1 MSAAAP
7 LYEIRS
13 PEQTI
18 LYSVVASELE
28 TFLAEQRSAEHE
40 VPRFVEREFRA
51 FLGCGVLHPG
61 FLRVHC
67 GSRGRVLVQETRLAP
82 LVWRSPHG
90 RNCGALSGSRT
101 ASGPDAAVGA
111 VGPPRPA
118 LPHGV

>member
-28 TFLAEQRSAEHE
+28 TFLAAQRSAEHE

-51 FLGCGVLHPG
+51 FLGCGVLSHLKL
-61 FLRVHC
+61 LRSAKIYC
-67 GSRGRVLVQETRLAP
+67 NRRF
-82 LVWRSPHG
+82 
-90 RNCGALSGSRT
+90 
-101 ASGPDAAVGA
+101 
-111 VGPPRPA
+111 
-118 LPHGV
+118 

>member
-51 FLGCGVLHPG
+51 FLEC
-61 FLRVHC
+61 RD
-67 GSRGRVLVQETRLAP
+67 RMKNIAAIE
-82 LVWRSPHG
+82 SPEVARRILDCLG
-90 RNCGALSGSRT
+90 IVSVRRPCS
-101 ASGPDAAVGA
+101 
-111 VGPPRPA
+111 RPA
-118 LPHGV
+118 GKSYN

>member
-7 LYEIRS
+7 LYQIRS

-51 FLGCGVLHPG
+51 FLGCGVAG
-61 FLRVHC
+61 
-67 GSRGRVLVQETRLAP
+67 
-82 LVWRSPHG
+82 
-90 RNCGALSGSRT
+90 SGSSDARPT
-101 ASGPDAAVGA
+101 YPDFVITPKGA
-111 VGPPRPA
+111 PQNWPN
-118 LPHGV
+118 

>member
-51 FLGCGVLHPG
+51 FLGCGVLPRG

-67 GSRGRVLVQETRLAP
+67 GS
-82 LVWRSPHG
+82 
-90 RNCGALSGSRT
+90 CGMDAWSGSR
-101 ASGPDAAVGA
+101 ARDAAGA
-111 VGPPRPA
+111 PRVA
-118 LPHGV
+118 VAAWQKLRRT

>member
-18 LYSVVASELE
+18 LYGVVASELE

-51 FLGCGVLHPG
+51 FLGCGVLPVG
-61 FLRVHC
+61 FC
-67 GSRGRVLVQETRLAP
+67 GSTAGHVA
-82 LVWRSPHG
+82 WI
-90 RNCGALSGSRT
+90 AWSGSR
-101 ASGPDAAVGA
+101 ARDAAGA
-111 VGPPRPA
+111 PRVA
-118 LPHGV
+118 VAAWQKLRRT

>member
-51 FLGCGVLHPG
+51 FLGCGVLPRG

-67 GSRGRVLVQETRLAP
+67 GSCGMDRVVGFSCKRRGWCLSSGGRRMAELRRTSWITYCL
-82 LVWRSPHG
+82 RS
-90 RNCGALSGSRT
+90 RCGSGCLT
-101 ASGPDAAVGA
+101 
-111 VGPPRPA
+111 
-118 LPHGV
+118 

>member
-51 FLGCGVLHPG
+51 FLGRSSAPWVGHPTLSTT
-61 FLRVHC
+61 FKICR
-67 GSRGRVLVQETRLAP
+67 RG
-82 LVWRSPHG
+82 
-90 RNCGALSGSRT
+90 NN
-101 ASGPDAAVGA
+101 
-111 VGPPRPA
+111 
-118 LPHGV
+118 